1 MNQHIESACLHSLMA
16 QTDEADKYLAAK
28 KCYTTL
34 TNTNKLNSYVSLQ
47 EQVNKLDSLLQ
58 GQTIPAK

>member
-1 MNQHIESACLHSLMA
+1 MA